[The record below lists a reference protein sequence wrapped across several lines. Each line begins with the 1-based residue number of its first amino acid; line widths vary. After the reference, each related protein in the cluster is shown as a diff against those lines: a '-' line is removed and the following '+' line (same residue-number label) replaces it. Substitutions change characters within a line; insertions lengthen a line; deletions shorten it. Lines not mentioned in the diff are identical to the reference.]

1 MASNDILF
9 VSNENGV
16 TERKPAHKTGRL
28 CVSYSN
34 KYNKYTY
41 KIYGILSHRP
51 FIPFK
56 FNDFYEAIEVAEYL
70 EKVYDGFLD
79 LWQADPSMNV
89 VLITRFSVDGGS
101 RIFVALN
108 TLKGQDIISKRDFFM
123 AVNGEYKD
131 VPAVSAPVI
140 PDKQTPRLESRTG
153 ISSLISS
160 FVSGFLG
167 S

>member
-1 MASNDILF
+1 MAANDILF

-34 KYNKYTY
+34 KYNKHTY
-41 KIYGILSHRP
+41 KIYGVLSHRP

-79 LWQADPSMNV
+79 LWQADPLMNV
-89 VLITRFSVDGGS
+89 VLITRFSVEGGS

-108 TLKGQDIISKRDFFM
+108 TLKGQDIISKRDFFQ
-123 AVNGEYKD
+123 AVNGEYD
-131 VPAVSAPVI
+131 VPAVSAPI
-140 PDKQTPRLESRTG
+140 ISDKQTPRTEPKTR

>member
-16 TERKPAHKTGRL
+16 SERKPAHKTGRL

-34 KYNKYTY
+34 KYNKYTF

-56 FNDFYEAIEVAEYL
+56 FDDFYEAIEVAEYL
-70 EKVYDGFLD
+70 EKAYDGFLD
-79 LWQADPSMNV
+79 LWQADPSMNI
-89 VLITRFSVDGGS
+89 VLITRFSVDKGN
-101 RIFVALN
+101 RIFVALEK
-108 TLKGQDIISKRDFFM
+108 LKGQDIISKQDFFT
-123 AVNGEYKD
+123 ALNGEYN
-131 VPAVSAPVI
+131 VPAVSTPNI
-140 PDKQTPRLESRTG
+140 PDQQTPRVESRTG
-153 ISSLISS
+153 IGGLISN
-160 FVSGFLG
+160 FFSGFL